1 MVDILSTVIGRRYLT
16 LFLEPLKASALV
28 GFYTSVED
36 LKHSGKSCWHQL
48 GAEIFYTYIR
58 APQTEITIDK
68 AMRKKMESFLLGDTG
83 PEVFYDVQKI
93 VLKTLEEKYYAS
105 FLLCDHYKKLKNAL
119 TSDDFKDISLH
130 TYPDNLE
137 ENSSSIETDVTMDLT
152 NHSTYARNKLDQL
165 HEKLNNKTQALN
177 ALKVSVKPESKV
189 FSILDQEVEWLRSEK
204 RQLEAHLS
212 RTEVWGD
219 HLGNWRAEVQSVEVP
234 DEKEPPQFMILVHI
248 DENSLSES
256 TANLDG
262 ISTGWVILRSLTQ
275 FHVSIYHL
283 C

>member
-28 GFYTSVED
+28 GFYTSVEE
-36 LKHSGKSCWHQL
+36 LKHAPKTGWHQL

-58 APQTEITIDK
+58 APQTEIAIDK
-68 AMRKKMESFLLGDTG
+68 VMRKKMESFLFGDTG
-83 PEVFYDVQKI
+83 PEIFYDVQKI

-105 FLLCDHYKKLKNAL
+105 FLLCDDYKKLKNAL
-119 TSDDFKDISLH
+119 TSDDFKDISIN
-130 TYPDNLE
+130 TYPDSQYDANL
-137 ENSSSIETDVTMDLT
+137 NNETDVTMDLT
-152 NHSTYARNKLDQL
+152 NHSTYARTKLDQL
-165 HEKLNNKTQALN
+165 QEKLSNKTQALN
-177 ALKVSVKPESKV
+177 ALKISVKPESKV
-189 FSILDQEVEWLRSEK
+189 FHILEQEVEWLRSEK

-248 DENSLSES
+248 DENALNDASS
-256 TANLDG
+256 NFDG

-275 FHVSIYHL
+275 FHVSFA
-283 C
+283 